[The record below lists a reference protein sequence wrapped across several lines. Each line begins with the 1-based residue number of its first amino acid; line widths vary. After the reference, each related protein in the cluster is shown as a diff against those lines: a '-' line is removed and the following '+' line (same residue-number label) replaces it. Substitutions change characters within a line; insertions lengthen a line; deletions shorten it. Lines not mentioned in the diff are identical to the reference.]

1 MKFFVRPIAVCE
13 DGRGL
18 LFLID
23 NGKLKIMHYDFD
35 KPVDR
40 RGSGDLKHEVLQERY
55 GRSDLLPLWVADMDW
70 ETPSFITDA
79 LKARL
84 EHSLFGYTVEPKEYW
99 QTVQRWIEDHHQW
112 HVEREWLTYIPGIV
126 KGIGMVINFFLEEDA
141 KVIVQP
147 PIYHPFVLTP
157 RGNQREVVWNP
168 LKGYEMDFDN
178 LEQVCDEK
186 CCLLILSNP
195 HNPAGIVWDK
205 ETLQR
210 LAQFAKEHHLI
221 VISDEIHSDMALW
234 DNKQVP
240 FASVSEEAAEVSITF
255 GAPTKTF
262 NMAGIVSS
270 WAIIPNPQ
278 LRKPFYRWL
287 TANEWNEPHLFA
299 PIATLAALQQG
310 EEWRQQMLR
319 YVEGNIDF
327 LIDYC
332 QQYLPQIKPLRPQA
346 SFLVW
351 LDCRDLGLNH
361 QELVD
366 LFVNQA
372 HLALN
377 DGEMFGPGGAGF
389 MRLNVGTQRRVLQE
403 ALERLRKCVK

>member
-1 MKFFVRPIAVCE
+1 
-13 DGRGL
+13 
-18 LFLID
+18 
-23 NGKLKIMHYDFD
+23 MHYDFD

-147 PIYHPFVLTP
+147 PIYHPFFLTP
-157 RGNQREVVWNP
+157 RGNHREVVWNP

-234 DNKQVP
+234 DNKHVP

-332 QQYLPQIKPLRPQA
+332 QQHLPQIKPLRPQA

>member
-1 MKFFVRPIAVCE
+1 
-13 DGRGL
+13 
-18 LFLID
+18 
-23 NGKLKIMHYDFD
+23 MHYDFD

-70 ETPSFITDA
+70 ETPPFITDA

-84 EHSLFGYTVEPKEYW
+84 EHSLYGYTVEPKEYW
-99 QTVQRWIEDHHQW
+99 PTVQRWIEDHHQW

-147 PIYHPFVLTP
+147 PIYHPFFLTP

-186 CCLLILSNP
+186 CRLLILSNP
-195 HNPAGIVWDK
+195 HNPAGIVWDR

-210 LAQFAKEHHLI
+210 LAHFAKEHHLL

-234 DNKQVP
+234 DNKHIP

-278 LRKPFYRWL
+278 LRKPFYHWL

-299 PIATLAALQQG
+299 PIATLAALRQG

-332 QQYLPQIKPLRPQA
+332 QKHLPQVKPLRPQA

-366 LFVNQA
+366 FFVNQA

-403 ALERLRKCVK
+403 ALERLRKCIK

>member
-1 MKFFVRPIAVCE
+1 
-13 DGRGL
+13 
-18 LFLID
+18 
-23 NGKLKIMHYDFD
+23 MHYDFD

-147 PIYHPFVLTP
+147 PIYHPFFLTP
-157 RGNQREVVWNP
+157 RGNQREVVWSP

-186 CCLLILSNP
+186 CRLLILANP

-210 LAQFAKEHHLI
+210 LAHFAKEHNLL
-221 VISDEIHSDMALW
+221 VISDEIHADMALW
-234 DNKQVP
+234 GNRHIP
-240 FASVSEEAAEVSITF
+240 FASVSDEAAEVSITF

-319 YVEGNIDF
+319 YVESNIDF

-351 LDCRDLGLNH
+351 LDCRDLELNH

-377 DGEMFGPGGAGF
+377 DGEMFGSGGAGF

-403 ALERLRKCVK
+403 ALERLRKYVK

>member
-1 MKFFVRPIAVCE
+1 
-13 DGRGL
+13 
-18 LFLID
+18 
-23 NGKLKIMHYDFD
+23 MHYDFD

-147 PIYHPFVLTP
+147 PIYHPFFLTP
-157 RGNQREVVWNP
+157 RGNHREVVWNP

-234 DNKQVP
+234 DNKHVP

-278 LRKPFYRWL
+278 LRTPFYRWL

-319 YVEGNIDF
+319 YVESNIDF

-377 DGEMFGPGGAGF
+377 DGEMFGSGGAGF

-403 ALERLRKCVK
+403 ALERLRKCVQ

>member
-1 MKFFVRPIAVCE
+1 
-13 DGRGL
+13 
-18 LFLID
+18 
-23 NGKLKIMHYDFD
+23 MHYDFD

-147 PIYHPFVLTP
+147 PIYHPFFLTP
-157 RGNQREVVWNP
+157 RGNHREVVWNP

-210 LAQFAKEHHLI
+210 LAHFAKEHHLL
-221 VISDEIHSDMALW
+221 VISDEIHADMALW
-234 DNKQVP
+234 GNRHIP

-270 WAIIPNPQ
+270 WAIIPNSQ
-278 LRKPFYRWL
+278 LRTPFYRWL

-332 QQYLPQIKPLRPQA
+332 QQYLPQVKPLRPQA

-377 DGEMFGPGGAGF
+377 DGEMFGSGGAGF

>member
-1 MKFFVRPIAVCE
+1 MENMI
-13 DGRGL
+13 
-18 LFLID
+18 
-23 NGKLKIMHYDFD
+23 YDFD

-40 RGSGDLKHEVLQERY
+40 IGSGDLKHEVLKERY
-55 GRSDLLPLWVADMDW
+55 GRGDLLPLWVADMDW

-147 PIYHPFVLTP
+147 PIYHPFFLTP

-234 DNKQVP
+234 DNKHVP

-332 QQYLPQIKPLRPQA
+332 QQYLPQVKPLRPQA

-366 LFVNQA
+366 LFVNKA

-377 DGEMFGPGGAGF
+377 DGEIFGKEGAGY
-389 MRLNVGTQRRVLQE
+389 MRLNVGTQRSVLAQ
-403 ALERLRKCVK
+403 ALEQLATAVKELLK

>member
-1 MKFFVRPIAVCE
+1 
-13 DGRGL
+13 
-18 LFLID
+18 
-23 NGKLKIMHYDFD
+23 MHYDFD

-84 EHSLFGYTVEPKEYW
+84 EHSLFGYTIEPKELW
-99 QTVQRWIEDHHQW
+99 PTVQRWIEEHHQW
-112 HVEREWLTYIPGIV
+112 KVEREWLSYIPGIV
-126 KGIGMVINFFLEEDA
+126 KGIGMVINFFLKSDE

-147 PIYHPFVLTP
+147 PIYHPFYLTP
-157 RGNQREVVWNP
+157 QGNKRDVVWNP
-168 LKGYEMDFDN
+168 LKAVGDTYQMDFEQ

-186 CCLLILSNP
+186 CRLLILSNP

-210 LAQFAKEHHLI
+210 LAQFAKEHHLL
-221 VISDEIHSDMALW
+221 VISDEIHADMALW
-234 DNKQVP
+234 GNRHIP
-240 FASVSEEAAEVSITF
+240 FASVSDEAAEVSITF

-278 LRKPFYRWL
+278 LRTPFYRWL

-319 YVEGNIDF
+319 YVESNIDF

-332 QQYLPQIKPLRPQA
+332 QQYLPQVKPLRPQA

-377 DGEMFGPGGAGF
+377 DGEMFGSGGAGF
-389 MRLNVGTQRRVLQE
+389 MRLNVGTQRCVLQE

>member
-1 MKFFVRPIAVCE
+1 
-13 DGRGL
+13 
-18 LFLID
+18 
-23 NGKLKIMHYDFD
+23 MHYDFD

-147 PIYHPFVLTP
+147 PIYHPFFLTP

-210 LAQFAKEHHLI
+210 LAQFAKKHHLI

-234 DNKQVP
+234 DNKHIP

-270 WAIIPNPQ
+270 WAIIPNSQ
-278 LRKPFYRWL
+278 LRTPFYRWL

-319 YVEGNIDF
+319 YVESNIDF

-372 HLALN
+372 QMVRCSVLVAQASCVSMWAPN
-377 DGEMFGPGGAGF
+377 VVCCK
-389 MRLNVGTQRRVLQE
+389 RLWNG
-403 ALERLRKCVK
+403 

>member
-1 MKFFVRPIAVCE
+1 MI
-13 DGRGL
+13 
-18 LFLID
+18 
-23 NGKLKIMHYDFD
+23 YDFD

-147 PIYHPFVLTP
+147 PIYHPFFLTP

-186 CCLLILSNP
+186 CRLLILANP

-210 LAQFAKEHHLI
+210 LAHFAKEHNLL
-221 VISDEIHSDMALW
+221 VISDEIHADMALW
-234 DNKQVP
+234 GNRHIP
-240 FASVSEEAAEVSITF
+240 FASVSDEAAEVSITF

-278 LRKPFYRWL
+278 LRTPFYRWL

-377 DGEMFGPGGAGF
+377 DGEMFGSGGAGF
-389 MRLNVGTQRRVLQE
+389 MRLNVGTQRCVLQE

>member
-1 MKFFVRPIAVCE
+1 
-13 DGRGL
+13 
-18 LFLID
+18 
-23 NGKLKIMHYDFD
+23 MHYDFD

-147 PIYHPFVLTP
+147 PIYHPFFLTP
-157 RGNQREVVWNP
+157 RGNHREVVWNP

-210 LAQFAKEHHLI
+210 LAHFAKEHNLL
-221 VISDEIHSDMALW
+221 VISDEIHADMALW
-234 DNKQVP
+234 GNRHIP
-240 FASVSEEAAEVSITF
+240 FASVSDEAAEVSITF

-278 LRKPFYRWL
+278 LRTPFYRWL

-332 QQYLPQIKPLRPQA
+332 QQHLPQIKPLRPQA

-377 DGEMFGPGGAGF
+377 DGEMFGSGGAGF

-403 ALERLRKCVK
+403 ALERLRKYVK

>member
-1 MKFFVRPIAVCE
+1 
-13 DGRGL
+13 
-18 LFLID
+18 
-23 NGKLKIMHYDFD
+23 MHYDFD

-147 PIYHPFVLTP
+147 PIYHPFFLTP
-157 RGNQREVVWNP
+157 RGNHREVVWNP

-210 LAQFAKEHHLI
+210 LAHFAKEHNLL
-221 VISDEIHSDMALW
+221 VISDEIHADMALW
-234 DNKQVP
+234 GNRHIP
-240 FASVSEEAAEVSITF
+240 FASVSDEAAEVSITF

-278 LRKPFYRWL
+278 LRTPFYRWL

-377 DGEMFGPGGAGF
+377 DGEMFGSGGAGF

-403 ALERLRKCVK
+403 ALERLRKYVK

>member
-1 MKFFVRPIAVCE
+1 
-13 DGRGL
+13 
-18 LFLID
+18 
-23 NGKLKIMHYDFD
+23 MHYDFD

-84 EHSLFGYTVEPKEYW
+84 EHSLFGYTIEPKELW
-99 QTVQRWIEDHHQW
+99 PTVQRWIEEHHQW
-112 HVEREWLTYIPGIV
+112 KVEREWLSYIPGIV

-147 PIYHPFVLTP
+147 PIYHPFFLTP

-210 LAQFAKEHHLI
+210 LAHFAKEHNLI

-234 DNKQVP
+234 DNKHVP

-270 WAIIPNPQ
+270 WSIIPNPQ
-278 LRKPFYRWL
+278 LRTPFYRWL

-319 YVEGNIDF
+319 YVESNIDF

-351 LDCRDLGLNH
+351 LDCRDLRLNH

-377 DGEMFGPGGAGF
+377 DGEMFGSGGAGF